1 MAIDKNLLLLFMGL
15 VYLKEVNPHT
25 RFAIWKIE
33 ETAEELL
40 AKLQLNRSE
49 KAFLERLNKG
59 KRTLNWLGTRVLLR
73 TMLDTPGYID
83 CPSDENGKPYLVN
96 FPHKISLS
104 HSFDY
109 AACMLS
115 TRYEVGIDMELVKPK
130 IEVIASK
137 FMKPEELA
145 QLQPE
150 HHYVE
155 QLLTCWTAKEA
166 VYKLQGK
173 KGVSFKDNI
182 YIEPFTYQEQ
192 GGSIVAHLQGPH
204 QHAIYTVYYERFRE
218 FMLGYVMG

>member
-1 MAIDKNLLLLFMGL
+1 
-15 VYLKEVNPHT
+15 
-25 RFAIWKIE
+25 
-33 ETAEELL
+33 
-40 AKLQLNRSE
+40 
-49 KAFLERLNKG
+49 
-59 KRTLNWLGTRVLLR
+59 
-73 TMLDTPGYID
+73 
-83 CPSDENGKPYLVN
+83 
-96 FPHKISLS
+96 
-104 HSFDY
+104 SFDY
-109 AACMLS
+109 AACMLG

-182 YIEPFTYQEQ
+182 YIEPFTYQERSEEHTSELQ
-192 GGSIVAHLQGPH
+192 SRENLVCRLLLEKKKKKSIRNYGVV
-204 QHAIYTVYYERFRE
+204 IF
-218 FMLGYVMG
+218 

>member
-1 MAIDKNLLLLFMGL
+1 MGL
-15 VYLKEVNPHT
+15 VYFKEIDQDT

-33 ETAEELL
+33 ETADELL
-40 AKLQLNRSE
+40 SQLQLGRSE
-49 KAFLERLNKG
+49 RAFLERLNKG

-104 HSFDY
+104 HSYDY
-109 AACMLS
+109 AAAMLS
-115 TRYEVGIDMELVKPK
+115 TIYEVGIDMELVRPK
-130 IEVIASK
+130 IQVIAHK

-145 QLQPE
+145 HLHPDQQ
-150 HHYVE
+150 YTE

-173 KGVSFKDNI
+173 KGVSFKDHI
-182 YIEPFTYQEQ
+182 YIEPFTYQPE
-192 GGSIVAHLQGPH
+192 GGHIMAHLRGPY
-204 QHAIYTVYYERFRE
+204 QQATYPVYYERFGD
-218 FMLGYVMG
+218 FLLGYVMG